1 MKAKQRYYYI
11 ANHKNTKFLCST
23 AVDISSITHEF
34 QKAMIF
40 KNDIR
45 PRQIIRM
52 LPKAIQKYGPF
63 EIHMFKDDE
72 METMT
77 SGTTTLV
84 ETKPVVESV
93 EMKTSINLQEKAE
106 VKVECKTEFNYEE
119 IKNELNSFAPKLKS
133 IINQQVELKKEL
145 SNIDI
150 EIQDILHYIEFHR
163 FSACE
168 GYKLA
173 KMLQVARDKRRVI
186 KNKLEIINIV
196 KTSTCTSISSGRL
209 VNRLDSIDN
218 KIYKPRILD
227 ELFENGENK
236 KRENVNS

>member
-40 KNDIR
+40 KNDVR

-52 LPKAIQKYGPF
+52 LPKAIRKYGPF

-72 METMT
+72 IETMT

-84 ETKPVVESV
+84 ETKSVVESV
-93 EMKTSINLQEKAE
+93 EMKTSIDLQEKAE

-145 SNIDI
+145 SDI

-186 KNKLEIINIV
+186 KNKLEVINIF
-196 KTSTCTSISSGRL
+196 KTSTCTSISSGHL